1 MQCLHASELMSL
13 RLDGR
18 IRQDE
23 EASLQRHLAD
33 CAACRGQW
41 ERLQRLESIFADAP
55 MMMPPPTLHA
65 QVMLAVRRRNLPFGL
80 SRRGALLVLCFASI
94 LLIWATSMAL
104 VTTAALSN
112 PALVQAFVH
121 ILVQIA
127 IVSRSI
133 ANALALVLK
142 ALLGGA
148 NWILLPG
155 CLALICGML
164 IVWYSLVSAPWR
176 LAWERPELSRRAD
189 PPR

>member
-13 RLDGR
+13 RLDSR
-18 IRQDE
+18 ICQDE

-33 CAACRGQW
+33 CAACRRQW
-41 ERLQRLESIFADAP
+41 ERLQRLESLFAGAP

-65 QVMLAVRRRNLPFGL
+65 QVMAAVRRRSSPFGL
-80 SRRGALLVLCFASI
+80 SRRSVLLTLCLASI

-104 VTTAALSN
+104 AATAALSN
-112 PALVQAFVH
+112 PTLVQAFVRT
-121 ILVQIA
+121 LVQIA
-127 IVSRSI
+127 IVGRSI
-133 ANALALVLK
+133 AGALVLVLK

-148 NWILLPG
+148 NWILLPA

-176 LAWERPELSRRAD
+176 PAWERPELSRRAD